1 MKIFVSQIYIQVGI
15 NYPFSYIFQKWMH
28 EELSKLVKPSGAFLK
43 KYSED
48 FEIMFRLSA
57 KSEIKEAEIKG
68 PTIYKKDKDIEFTV
82 FLPHNGKPVESC
94 EDCRRPLEI
103 FFGCMVIVLE
113 SLTLDASLIKGNSNY
128 LIDKILSDDSMFEKS
143 PRTKGELIGS
153 G

>member
-1 MKIFVSQIYIQVGI
+1 MKIFVGQIYVQVGI
-15 NYPFSYIFQKWMH
+15 RYPFSYIFQKRMH
-28 EELSKLVKPSGAFLK
+28 EELSKLVKPSEAFLK

-94 EDCRRPLEI
+94 EDCRGALEI
-103 FFGCMVIVLE
+103 FFGCVVIALE
-113 SLTLDASLIKGNSNY
+113 SLTLDASLVKGNCNF
-128 LIDKILSDDSMFEKS
+128 LINTILSDDSMFEKPPHTEGDS
-143 PRTKGELIGS
+143 
-153 G
+153 